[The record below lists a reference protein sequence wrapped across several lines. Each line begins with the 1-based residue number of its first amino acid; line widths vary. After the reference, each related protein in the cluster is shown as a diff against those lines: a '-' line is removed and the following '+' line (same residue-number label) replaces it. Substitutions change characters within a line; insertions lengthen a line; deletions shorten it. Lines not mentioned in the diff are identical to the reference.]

1 MSEPAPTPLTDE
13 VRQTDAASLKVYLR
27 LLGYLKPYWGIFSLS
42 ILGFVIYS
50 AAQPA
55 MAQFMEY
62 LLDFINERDAGP
74 AYMPSLI
81 IMGIVLVRS
90 LGAFV
95 GNYFI
100 SRVSFGV
107 VHTLRLQLFNHMTT
121 LPGDYFDSHSSG
133 HLMSV
138 ITYNV
143 NGVTTAAS
151 DALKTL
157 VREGATVLALLVYL
171 LYKDWMLTL
180 LLLLVTPL
188 IAVLVGYVGK
198 RLRRLSAQVQHS
210 MGDITQVSS
219 EMING
224 YRVMRSFGG
233 EGYERRRF
241 AEASWRNY
249 LQNMKIVLTASLNTP
264 ILQMLVAVAMGLLL
278 WVALSIMEI
287 ESPGAFVAYFIA
299 AGMILKPM
307 RQLSEVVPTIQK
319 GVAAADSIFQL
330 LDEPP
335 ERDTGEYRVERVKG
349 AVRFEQL
356 SFGYGRDDQLA
367 LKDISLDVKPGEVVA
382 LVGRSGSGK
391 TTLVSLLGRF
401 YDPTS
406 GQICL
411 DGVPLSDYALD
422 NLRQQIALVN
432 QNVILFNDTV
442 AGNIA
447 YGALAGTDFEAI
459 RRAADAANATE
470 FIEQLP
476 NGFDTMIGESGT
488 RLSGGQRQRLAIAR
502 AILKDA
508 PILILDEATSA
519 LDTESE
525 RYIQSALEYVM
536 RGRTTFV
543 VAHRLSTVESADRI
557 VVMGEGRILEQGSHQ
572 ELLAA
577 GGQYARLH
585 ALQFR
590 DEPTPDVD
598 DSGA

>member
-1 MSEPAPTPLTDE
+1 MAEPVPSPVTDQ
-13 VRQTDAASLKVYLR
+13 VRETDTTSLAVYWR
-27 LLGYLKPYWGIFSLS
+27 LLGYLKPYWGIFTLS
-42 ILGFVIYS
+42 IVGFVLYS
-50 AAQPA
+50 VSQPA

-62 LLDFINERDAGP
+62 LLDFINAPDGRL

-90 LGAFV
+90 LGAFI
-95 GNYFI
+95 GNYFL

-107 VHTLRLQLFNHMTT
+107 VHTLRVELFNHMTR

-157 VREGATVLALLVYL
+157 VREGATVVALLAYL
-171 LYKDWMLTL
+171 IYKDWLLTA

-188 IAVLVGYVGK
+188 IAVLVSYVGK

-233 EGYERRRF
+233 EDYEKGRF
-241 AEASWRNY
+241 AQASWRNY
-249 LQNMKIVLTASLNTP
+249 LQNMKIVLTSSLNTP
-264 ILQMLVAVAMGLLL
+264 ILQMLVAVSMGLLL

-299 AGMILKPM
+299 AGLILKPM

-330 LDEPP
+330 LDELP
-335 ERDTGEYRVERVKG
+335 ERDTGSHRVDRVKG
-349 AVRFEQL
+349 AVRFDQL
-356 SFGYGRDDQLA
+356 SFSYAQGSPLA
-367 LKDISLDVKPGEVVA
+367 LQNIDLEVKPGEVVA

-391 TTLVSLLGRF
+391 TTLVSLLARF
-401 YDPTS
+401 YHPSS
-406 GQICL
+406 GRILL
-411 DGVPLSDYALD
+411 DGVPLADYALD

-447 YGALAGTDFEAI
+447 YGALAGTDIASI

-470 FIEQLP
+470 FIEHLP

-525 RYIQSALEYVM
+525 RYIQAALEYVM

-557 VVMGEGRILEQGSHQ
+557 VVMGNGQILEQGTHR

-590 DEPTPDVD
+590 DEPAP
-598 DSGA
+598 GAGDA